1 MPAHDPTSFSVH
13 VDPDDLARAELTA
26 AVPVP
31 PAADPARL
39 RPTGTAR
46 TDTGRP
52 DAARRSEPT
61 RAGRTAAGGRSRSYA
76 FRRS

>member
-31 PAADPARL
+31 PAVDPSRS
-39 RPTGTAR
+39 RPTGTAG
-46 TDTGRP
+46 TGRL
-52 DAARRSEPT
+52 DAVRRSEPT